1 MNEADTRAEKID
13 PKLKASGWGVVKD
26 SLIRREYFTNK
37 DDPFKNNKKRKKADY
52 VLIFKNRKLAVV
64 EAKSDEEDVSEGI
77 SQAKD
82 YAERLKLLNAFSTNG
97 NEIHEIKYSKD
108 NEGELII
115 NSEKKIPE
123 FPTPKQLWDR
133 TFKNKNEWSN
143 KFDNQPYFAFKGN
156 KEPRYYQDVA
166 ITSVLDAIAE
176 NKKRILLN
184 LATGTG
190 KTVIAFQIAWK
201 LFNSNWNNQNNINRK
216 PRILFLADRNIL
228 ANQAYNSFN
237 GFPEN
242 ALSRITTKDIKKL
255 GKVPTSSSI
264 YFTIF
269 QTFMSGPNETP
280 YFGDYPKDFF
290 DLIIIDECHRGGAN
304 DESSWRKILEYF
316 SNAVQI
322 GLTATPKRNNN
333 ADTYDYFGKPIYK
346 YSLKEGIEDEFLCP
360 FRVERTQ
367 TTIDEY
373 TFLGDDRIIEGEDE
387 IEDGDIFREGDFNR
401 IIEIREREKKRVQ
414 LLLDKINLNEKTL
427 IFCASIR
434 HAGIVRDIINE
445 LIKNKKAGFCERVTS
460 KDGEIGEMHLR
471 HFQDNE
477 KLIPTI
483 LTTSRKLN
491 TGVDARNIRNIAL
504 MRPVNNIIEFK
515 QIIGRGTR
523 LYNEK
528 KYFTIIDFV
537 GAIENFQ
544 DPEWDG
550 DPIKTNITKNE
561 NHEYEKI
568 IGDKIDE
575 QNDDNNEK
583 DNRKMIVVQL
593 AEGRELEIKSMS
605 TSLFY
610 FNGKNIPASEFI
622 KNLFNTISLP
632 TFFKDEEE
640 LKRIWS
646 SPLTRKELLKK
657 LEKNSFSKE
666 KLLEIQQII
675 NAEESDLFDVLE
687 YVAYKVKPISRIE
700 RASKAEALLSNKLD
714 NNQKE
719 FINFVLSRYIEG
731 GVDEL
736 EIEKLSQLLKLKYNE
751 IYDAE
756 KNLGDI
762 ESIKETF
769 VNFQKYLYE

>member
-1 MNEADTRAEKID
+1 M
-13 PKLKASGWGVVKD
+13 
-26 SLIRREYFTNK
+26 
-37 DDPFKNNKKRKKADY
+37 
-52 VLIFKNRKLAVV
+52 
-64 EAKSDEEDVSEGI
+64 
-77 SQAKD
+77 
-82 YAERLKLLNAFSTNG
+82 
-97 NEIHEIKYSKD
+97 
-108 NEGELII
+108 
-115 NSEKKIPE
+115 
-123 FPTPKQLWDR
+123 
-133 TFKNKNEWSN
+133 
-143 KFDNQPYFAFKGN
+143 
-156 KEPRYYQDVA
+156 
-166 ITSVLDAIAE
+166 
-176 NKKRILLN
+176 LN